1 MKNADFIDVM
11 FKLSNECY
19 SPYKKP
25 SHDILYVSRPSNYL
39 QEMIKMLPSLIN
51 ERFSKNSYNETI
63 FKNSNLIFV
72 IRIKRIRRE
81 TATVHTKTWNEPK
94 RYENSQNELRSG
106 EKTWKQP
113 KQPKKKVA
121 KRSKVTQNFKIEKIS
136 KMERFV
142 IIVTAPSWML
152 QQP

>member
-1 MKNADFIDVM
+1 MDQIQIVVFKIEIKTNLKNADFIDVM

-51 ERFSKNSYNETI
+51 ERFSKNSSNETI
-63 FKNSNLIFV
+63 FKNSNLILV
-72 IRIKRIRRE
+72 NSLIRRE

-94 RYENSQNELRSG
+94 RSENSQNELRSG
-106 EKTWKQP
+106 EKT
-113 KQPKKKVA
+113 
-121 KRSKVTQNFKIEKIS
+121 
-136 KMERFV
+136 
-142 IIVTAPSWML
+142 
-152 QQP
+152 

>member
-1 MKNADFIDVM
+1 
-11 FKLSNECY
+11 
-19 SPYKKP
+19 
-25 SHDILYVSRPSNYL
+25 
-39 QEMIKMLPSLIN
+39 MLPSLIN

-106 EKTWKQP
+106 EKT
-113 KQPKKKVA
+113 
-121 KRSKVTQNFKIEKIS
+121 
-136 KMERFV
+136 
-142 IIVTAPSWML
+142 
-152 QQP
+152 